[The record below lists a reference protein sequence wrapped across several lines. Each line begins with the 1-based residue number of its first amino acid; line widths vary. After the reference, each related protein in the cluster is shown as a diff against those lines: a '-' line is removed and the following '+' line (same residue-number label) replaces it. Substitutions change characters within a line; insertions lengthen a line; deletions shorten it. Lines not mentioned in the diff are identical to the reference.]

1 MEWEVLLA
9 PEFDAWLLKQE
20 RGVRVAIAAHAGLL
34 KEFGPALGR
43 PQVDTLK
50 GSKLAHLKELRIQYQ
65 GAPWRVLFVFD
76 PKRRAILLVGGINK
90 ASPDG
95 IKQPS
100 PLQRSGIDDTLP
112 RWRKTMARTLDDFIA
127 ALPHDEQ
134 YAIKQE
140 TERLIAEEMTLQA
153 LRKARARSQAQ
164 VGHALHIKQAAV
176 SKLER
181 RTDLYLSTLRS
192 YIEALGGELDVVARF
207 PDKTVVHI
215 NQFHE
220 LGELTPSA

>member
-76 PKRRAILLVGGINK
+76 PKRPFFPIPIVARV
-90 ASPDG
+90 
-95 IKQPS
+95 S
-100 PLQRSGIDDTLP
+100 PL
-112 RWRKTMARTLDDFIA
+112 
-127 ALPHDEQ
+127 
-134 YAIKQE
+134 
-140 TERLIAEEMTLQA
+140 
-153 LRKARARSQAQ
+153 ARA
-164 VGHALHIKQAAV
+164 VC
-176 SKLER
+176 
-181 RTDLYLSTLRS
+181 
-192 YIEALGGELDVVARF
+192 F
-207 PDKTVVHI
+207 
-215 NQFHE
+215 
-220 LGELTPSA
+220 

>member
-76 PKRRAILLVGGINK
+76 PKRRAILLVGGNK
-90 ASPDG
+90 QG
-95 IKQPS
+95 K
-100 PLQRSGIDDTLP
+100 P
-112 RWRKTMARTLDDFIA
+112 RWYKTAIPLAEKRYRRHLA
-127 ALPHDEQ
+127 ALEKDHG
-134 YAIKQE
+134 KN
-140 TERLIAEEMTLQA
+140 T
-153 LRKARARSQAQ
+153 
-164 VGHALHIKQAAV
+164 
-176 SKLER
+176 
-181 RTDLYLSTLRS
+181 
-192 YIEALGGELDVVARF
+192 
-207 PDKTVVHI
+207 
-215 NQFHE
+215 
-220 LGELTPSA
+220 